1 MNPKPKI
8 KVGVLGATGA
18 VGQRFVQMLA
28 DHPWFEIA
36 ALTAS
41 DRSVGKR
48 YGDAAK
54 WLLRGGMPPA
64 VADMTLVPTQ
74 PDAIGPE
81 VRLLFSALPGESA
94 REVEVELAAAG
105 YGVCSNASAHRMDPD
120 VPLLI
125 PDVNPEHAALIGVQ
139 QARRGWAAR
148 QAPAEAAWDKSERT
162 PQPVVEGP
170 QGAAGLRPGASPDVR
185 HASAGFIVTN
195 PNCTTTHLVCALKP
209 LYDAFGLEAV
219 NVVSMQAISGAGYP
233 GVSAM
238 DILDNVI
245 PYIGGEEEKV
255 ELEPRKLLGTLMGEE
270 IRFADFTVSAQCNRV
285 AVRNGHLEAVSVKLR
300 RRASLDEVA
309 EALRSYRGEP
319 QRLGLPTAPDPAII
333 LFQEKDRPQPRLD
346 RLAGKGMATCVGRLR
361 PDPLF
366 DYKFIVLGHNTIRGA
381 AGGSILNAELLVAK
395 GYV

>member
-1 MNPKPKI
+1 MNSQKI
-8 KVGVLGATGA
+8 TVGILGATGA
-18 VGQRFVQMLA
+18 VGQRFVQLLVG
-28 DHPWFEIA
+28 HPWFEIG

-64 VADMTLVPTQ
+64 VADMPVIPTEEA
-74 PDAIGPE
+74 AIPRD
-81 VRLLFSALPGESA
+81 VRLLFSALPGGNA
-94 REVEVELAAAG
+94 GQVETDLAAAG
-105 YGVCSNASAHRMDPD
+105 FAVCSNASAHRMDPD

-125 PDVNPEHAALIGVQ
+125 PDVNPEHTALIRVQ
-139 QARRGWAAR
+139 QARSGSR
-148 QAPAEAAWDKSERT
+148 
-162 PQPVVEGP
+162 
-170 QGAAGLRPGASPDVR
+170 
-185 HASAGFIVTN
+185 GFIVTN

-209 LYDAFGLEAV
+209 LQDAFGLAAV
-219 NVVSMQAISGAGYP
+219 SVVSMQAISGAGYP

-255 ELEPRKLLGTLMGEE
+255 EIEPRKLLGTLSGDAVEL
-270 IRFADFTVSAQCNRV
+270 ADFAVSAQCNRV
-285 AVRNGHLEAVSVKLR
+285 AVRNGHLEAVSVRLR
-300 RRASLDEVA
+300 RSASLLQVT
-309 EALRSYRGEP
+309 EALASYRGEP

-333 LFQEKDRPQPRLD
+333 VFHEVDRPQPRMD
-346 RLAGKGMATCVGRLR
+346 RLIGNGMATGVGRLR

-381 AGGSILNAELLVAK
+381 AGGALLNAELLVAQ
-395 GYV
+395 GYVTDGE